1 MSKTLEKLANA
12 RTNRTHPVCAS
23 VLVQGGRC
31 TAMDFDSWLTMPD
44 TRGLA
49 DGLYHAEGF
58 AVMPTLR
65 TGCAVADYPVL
76 EASKYGDVIGRAF
89 WLDADD
95 LAGLA
100 WARRAASTEETR
112 YYMGGLA
119 FNGDEVVGCDGNRLH
134 IYTLTAPGHEG
145 GWDKD
150 SRKAMILPSAA
161 FDTLMRMVKE
171 IKVHGVTVTVFENGF
186 LFQAGGCSYYA
197 KKIDG
202 TYPDY
207 RRTVPERNAGAG
219 SDFIPAE
226 FKAILPELRVLAK
239 IGTVTRSLPVAING
253 TGVARASG
261 GKTWP
266 VSVRLEHETGFSAL
280 FLADACAGTF
290 YAADNNYGPCRIE
303 GANRMTVIMPVR
315 I

>member
-1 MSKTLEKLANA
+1 MSKTLEKLANV
-12 RTNRTHPVCAS
+12 RTNRTIPVCAS

-31 TAMDFDSWLTMPD
+31 TAMDFDSWLHMPD

-49 DGLYHAEGF
+49 DGPYHAEGF

-65 TGCAVADYPVL
+65 TDVEAADYPSCPHVG
-76 EASKYGDVIGRAF
+76 EFIGRVM
-89 WLDADD
+89 LDQADLD
-95 LAGLA
+95 GMA
-100 WARRAASTEETR
+100 WARLAASTEETR
-112 YYMGGLA
+112 YYLVGLA
-119 FNGDEVVGCDGNRLH
+119 FNGDEIVGCDGHRIH
-134 IYTLTAPGHEG
+134 IYTLPHGGAWQADTA
-145 GWDKD
+145 
-150 SRKAMILPSAA
+150 KAMILPSDA
-161 FDTLMRMVKE
+161 FDTLVRMLKE
-171 IKVHGVTVTVFENGF
+171 IKATNVLLEFYDHGFI
-186 LFQAGGCSYYA
+186 FQAKGCTLYA

-226 FKAILPELRVLAK
+226 FKAMLPELRVLAK

-253 TGVARASG
+253 AGVARASG

-280 FLADACAGTF
+280 YLADACAGTF